1 MDSPAGSDGSTS
13 PPASSG
19 FLTTGPL
26 RQAGSA
32 GSKPVRRVLRSPGL
46 TPVDFG
52 FPLSMRRSHVR
63 ALIRAHLEDK
73 KPQQRITWVTSRPH
87 PEGDPDN
94 EPVLSGVPALLR
106 YRTQT
111 EEELMAAVPRRIP
124 QLVQQYWGY
133 SLMPFQRRILE
144 LLFTGGYVDIL
155 VPTLHGKSTLCDV
168 VFPILSLMHNPNG
181 AHIIC
186 CTNHQDAKRWLLL
199 IKQKLESSAFDPRS
213 SELLRDYPWLAKPKG
228 GLKKWSTTE
237 ITIDGR
243 TDIDNPN
250 PSVFA
255 IGRGSDDIKGRRAK
269 FVGDDLEG
277 KGAVRETARAELWDW
292 MTLEAMRTIENRAI
306 EPRRLF
312 ANIGTPWDPDCLGA
326 ETPVQM
332 ANGERRR
339 IADVQVGDQV
349 LALTPR
355 WRLAPAEVTHRGVK
369 TKPVFR
375 VSLKTGLK
383 LEASADHRVLTWKGW
398 QRIEGLRPGDYVTMV
413 RRLPVQGGDL
423 TEDDALL
430 LAVWLAE
437 GTKRGHSYSFTN
449 TNPEIVSAVKVVAQR
464 RGWDIRQGGAAM
476 YRVSARRQHSG
487 DTPNNLLR
495 RYGCW
500 GLATDTIRVPAAV
513 FRATDAVVA
522 VFLAALIGCDGSVNR
537 AHRSVSYGSVSEA
550 MVRDVQALLL
560 RFGIRSSIS
569 HGWRR
574 HDRIIPSL
582 GYQPKTNYE
591 SWLVTIGSGEG
602 LEQLALRVGILGKG
616 EALREIVAKLVL
628 RKERKETFSGF
639 PPGWFKDV
647 GVPYQ
652 YKREGV
658 HVLRGKSDAG
668 WTHAKV
674 ERAAV
679 LTHNEPL
686 RDMATGDVTWLQ
698 VTGVTY
704 QGEQECYDL
713 EVAEYRNFI
722 ADGLVVHNSIHFRLA
737 DLTDGRTGEQVFT
750 VFRQPYKHESGRL
763 IWPLQGPRIDELRQA
778 WKEDTRQWQIAME
791 LNPKGDNPF
800 ALTLKEIQDHSQA
813 AGLNPV
819 KEAVAGFV
827 TLDPASGSKN
837 ARADYAG
844 IAVMEIRWPPS
855 EMLPFVKVTQAYR
868 YTDEAFPQVLYAADL
883 SRQCG
888 YPVVVEMNAMQRVY
902 KGLFQRLAPDVK
914 VIPFYTTEA
923 NKFDKRMGLSVLK
936 TLARSDRLAICDSE
950 GGQTL
955 MREIRDLGT
964 GAHDHLAMAVW
975 FPISFVYQWHRR
987 QARRKQV
994 VSTSP
999 ARGYQPLVGRR
1010 TLRIVTPF
1018 QARTGSPF
1026 AEPPDERLLV
1036 DTHPG

>member
-1 MDSPAGSDGSTS
+1 MDSPAGSEGSTS
-13 PPASSG
+13 PSANSG

-32 GSKPVRRVLRSPGL
+32 GSKPVRRVSRSPGL

-106 YRTQT
+106 YRTKT

-269 FVGDDLEG
+269 FIGDDLEG

-312 ANIGTPWDPDCLGA
+312 ANIGTPWDPD
-326 ETPVQM
+326 
-332 ANGERRR
+332 
-339 IADVQVGDQV
+339 
-349 LALTPR
+349 
-355 WRLAPAEVTHRGVK
+355 
-369 TKPVFR
+369 
-375 VSLKTGLK
+375 
-383 LEASADHRVLTWKGW
+383 
-398 QRIEGLRPGDYVTMV
+398 
-413 RRLPVQGGDL
+413 
-423 TEDDALL
+423 
-430 LAVWLAE
+430 
-437 GTKRGHSYSFTN
+437 
-449 TNPEIVSAVKVVAQR
+449 
-464 RGWDIRQGGAAM
+464 
-476 YRVSARRQHSG
+476 
-487 DTPNNLLR
+487 
-495 RYGCW
+495 
-500 GLATDTIRVPAAV
+500 
-513 FRATDAVVA
+513 
-522 VFLAALIGCDGSVNR
+522 
-537 AHRSVSYGSVSEA
+537 
-550 MVRDVQALLL
+550 
-560 RFGIRSSIS
+560 
-569 HGWRR
+569 
-574 HDRIIPSL
+574 
-582 GYQPKTNYE
+582 
-591 SWLVTIGSGEG
+591 
-602 LEQLALRVGILGKG
+602 
-616 EALREIVAKLVL
+616 
-628 RKERKETFSGF
+628 
-639 PPGWFKDV
+639 
-647 GVPYQ
+647 
-652 YKREGV
+652 
-658 HVLRGKSDAG
+658 
-668 WTHAKV
+668 
-674 ERAAV
+674 
-679 LTHNEPL
+679 
-686 RDMATGDVTWLQ
+686 
-698 VTGVTY
+698 
-704 QGEQECYDL
+704 
-713 EVAEYRNFI
+713 
-722 ADGLVVHNSIHFRLA
+722 SIHFRLA

-813 AGLNPV
+813 AGQNPL

-844 IAVMEIRWPPS
+844 IAVLEIRWPPS
-855 EMLPFVKVTQAYR
+855 EILPFVKVSQAYR
-868 YTDEAFPQVLYAADL
+868 YTDEAIPQVIYAAEL
-883 SRQCG
+883 SRQTG

-975 FPISFVYQWHRR
+975 FPISFVYQWQRR